1 MLDISI
7 EQILF
12 FLIISTP
19 QKLIQN
25 KKKHDK
31 VKNIVVLADIILFL
45 AVLTEAIFFLA
56 HHKWNDWVNEM
67 CSLSQDPTH
76 ARSREK
82 LIYRI

>member
-45 AVLTEAIFFLA
+45 AVLTEAIFFF
-56 HHKWNDWVNEM
+56 
-67 CSLSQDPTH
+67 SPS
-76 ARSREK
+76 
-82 LIYRI
+82 